1 MLGSRP
7 APGRRTGAGATG
19 ARSRSPFRRLGSP
32 PRTPPSPSPA
42 TSRRPALC
50 PDSRPSHPPP
60 HRRQKEGSAGS
71 QRGRRG
77 RDRADPSAAAP
88 HTKGL
93 LGPGRRVGAH
103 VPDPRASSHPP
114 AGVCASVHR
123 NAGAGGACGS
133 RATRAGRGGPEGR
146 VGERPEGRGVKA
158 SEAGTAPG
166 GRRTEVRGGGRGRQ
180 PGSPTSARRSVRP
193 GLRAPSS
200 QRGGRGGGGRGAGRG
215 RGGAGERGGGSDPR
229 LQPAPETRRG
239 PRDPQEVCND
249 TSYDA
254 HRARSCRCPGEMW
267 TYPPTTHTRA
277 GASSPH
283 PDRCGTHDLWHV
295 HEHR

>member
-1 MLGSRP
+1 M
-7 APGRRTGAGATG
+7 
-19 ARSRSPFRRLGSP
+19 
-32 PRTPPSPSPA
+32 
-42 TSRRPALC
+42 
-50 PDSRPSHPPP
+50 
-60 HRRQKEGSAGS
+60 
-71 QRGRRG
+71 
-77 RDRADPSAAAP
+77 
-88 HTKGL
+88 
-93 LGPGRRVGAH
+93 
-103 VPDPRASSHPP
+103 
-114 AGVCASVHR
+114 
-123 NAGAGGACGS
+123 
-133 RATRAGRGGPEGR
+133 
-146 VGERPEGRGVKA
+146 GERPEGRGLKA

-166 GRRTEVRGGGRGRQ
+166 GRRTEARGGGRGRQ

-200 QRGGRGGGGRGAGRG
+200 QRGGRGVGGGGQGAGRG

-254 HRARSCRCPGEMW
+254 HRARGCRCPGEMW

-283 PDRCGTHDLWHV
+283 PDRCGTHDLWYVLRWAAPSPASRLGPAVLAAPWSLIQLRLNTKSRPPYKTLLRDRCVAPVLMH
-295 HEHR
+295 